1 MHKAQIQD
9 YLDLRLFCIYFWKKE
24 NNIMKFSTQLIH
36 GGNSEDP
43 LTGAVSTPIYR
54 TSTFHQHVLGG
65 NPKWEYSRTGNPTRA
80 SLEKLI
86 AQLEHGK
93 AGFAFASGSAAI
105 HAVFSLFSAGDH
117 FVVGS
122 DVYGG
127 TFRLIN
133 KVLKRFGLTFTVVDM
148 RDLTAVEKA
157 IQNNTVAIYFETPTN
172 PLLQIADIKAIATIA
187 KKHEIR
193 TIVDNTFATPYNQ
206 QPLTLGADIVV
217 HSATKYLGGHSDVV
231 AGLAVTS
238 DDELASQLAFLQN
251 SIGSTLGPDDSWL
264 LQRGIKT
271 LSARMRVHQENADA
285 VIKFLQQDS
294 HVAKIYYPGLKD
306 FTGHEVAAAQMRNF
320 GAMISFELT
329 AGLDAKKF
337 VESLRLID
345 LAESLG
351 GIESL
356 IEVPAVMT
364 HGSIPREIRLQNGIK
379 DELIRLSVG
388 IEDAED
394 IVDDLKQALA
404 KLD

>member
-1 MHKAQIQD
+1 
-9 YLDLRLFCIYFWKKE
+9 
-24 NNIMKFSTQLIH
+24 MKFNTTLIH

-43 LTGAVSTPIYR
+43 VTGAVSTPIYR
-54 TSTFHQHVLGG
+54 SSTFHQHTLGG
-65 NPKWEYSRTGNPTRA
+65 EPKWEYSRTGNPTRA

-86 AQLEHGK
+86 AQLEGGT

-105 HAVFSLFSAGDH
+105 HAVFSLFSQGDH
-117 FVVGS
+117 FIVGS

-133 KVLKRFGLTFTVVDM
+133 KVLKRFGLEFTVVDM
-148 RDLTAVEKA
+148 QNHQAIEEA
-157 IQNNTVAIYFETPTN
+157 IQDNTVAIYFETPTN
-172 PLLQIADIKAIATIA
+172 PLLQIADIEKIAAIAQRHHL
-187 KKHEIR
+187 K

-231 AGLAVTS
+231 AGLAVTNDS
-238 DDELASQLAFLQN
+238 AIAEQLAFLQN

-264 LQRGIKT
+264 LQRGMKT
-271 LSARMRVHQENADA
+271 LGARMRVHQENAQA
-285 VIKFLQQDS
+285 VVDFLQQDPRI
-294 HVAKIYYPGLKD
+294 AKIYYPGLAD
-306 FTGHEVAAAQMRNF
+306 FEGHRVAAKQMRNF

-329 AGLDAKKF
+329 AGLDVKKF
-337 VESLRLID
+337 VESLQLID

-364 HGSIPREIRLQNGIK
+364 HGSIPREIRLKNGIK

-388 IEDAED
+388 IEDSED
-394 IVDDLKQALA
+394 IIADLKQALDQ
-404 KLD
+404 LN

>member
-1 MHKAQIQD
+1 
-9 YLDLRLFCIYFWKKE
+9 
-24 NNIMKFSTQLIH
+24 MKFNTQLIH

-43 LTGAVSTPIYR
+43 TTGAVSTPIYR
-54 TSTFHQHVLGG
+54 SSTFHQHTLGG
-65 NPKWEYSRTGNPTRA
+65 NPQWEYSRTGNPTRA

-86 AQLEHGK
+86 AELEQGV

-105 HAVFSLFSAGDH
+105 HAVFSLYSQGDH

-133 KVLKRFGLTFTVVDM
+133 KVLKRFGLEFTVVDM
-148 RDLTAVEKA
+148 QDLKAVENA
-157 IQNNTVAIYFETPTN
+157 IQDNTVAIYFETPTN
-172 PLLQIADIKAIATIA
+172 PLLQIADIEAITEIA
-187 KKHEIR
+187 RKHGVK

-231 AGLAVTS
+231 AGLAVTA
-238 DDELASQLAFLQN
+238 DKEIAEQLAFLQN

-264 LQRGIKT
+264 LQRGMKT
-271 LSARMRVHQENADA
+271 LGARMRIHQENANA
-285 VIKFLQQDS
+285 VIDFLQGDPRIGE
-294 HVAKIYYPGLKD
+294 IYYPGLEK
-306 FTGHEVAAAQMRNF
+306 FPGHEVAAKQMHNF
-320 GAMISFELT
+320 GAMISFELKER
-329 AGLDAKKF
+329 LDAKKF
-337 VESLRLID
+337 VESLQLID

-364 HGSIPREIRLQNGIK
+364 HGSIPRETRLKNGIK

-388 IEDAED
+388 IEDPED
-394 IVDDLKQALA
+394 IIADLRQALD
-404 KLD
+404 KLN

>member
-1 MHKAQIQD
+1 MQ
-9 YLDLRLFCIYFWKKE
+9 F
-24 NNIMKFSTQLIH
+24 NTQLIH

-43 LTGAVSTPIYR
+43 ATGAVSTPIYR
-54 TSTFHQHVLGG
+54 SSTFHQHTLGG
-65 NPKWEYSRTGNPTRA
+65 NPKWEYARTGNPTRA

-86 AQLEHGK
+86 AELEHGV
-93 AGFAFASGSAAI
+93 AGFAFSSGSAAI
-105 HAVFSLFSAGDH
+105 HATFSLFSQGDH

-127 TFRLIN
+127 TFRLIT
-133 KVLKRFGLTFTVVDM
+133 KVLKRFGFEFTVVDM
-148 RDLTAVEKA
+148 QDLDAVEKS
-157 IQNNTVAIYFETPTN
+157 IQGNTVAVYFETPTN
-172 PLLQIADIKAIATIA
+172 PLLQIADIKAIAGIA
-187 KKHEIR
+187 KKHGIK

-238 DDELASQLAFLQN
+238 DEEIAEELAFLQN

-271 LSARMRVHQENADA
+271 LGARMRVHQENATA
-285 VIKFLQQDS
+285 VVNFLENDPRI
-294 HVAKIYYPGLKD
+294 AKIYYPGLAD
-306 FTGHEVAAAQMRNF
+306 FPGHDIEAKQMRNF
-320 GAMISFELT
+320 GAMISFKLQE
-329 AGLDAKKF
+329 GLDAKKF
-337 VESLRLID
+337 VESLQLID

-364 HGSIPREIRLQNGIK
+364 HGSIPREIRLKNGIK

-388 IEDAED
+388 IEDPQD
-394 IVDDLKQALA
+394 IIDDLEQALNQ
-404 KLD
+404 LD

>member
-1 MHKAQIQD
+1 
-9 YLDLRLFCIYFWKKE
+9 
-24 NNIMKFSTQLIH
+24 MKFNTLLIH

-43 LTGAVSTPIYR
+43 TTGAVSTPIYR
-54 TSTFHQHVLGG
+54 SSTFHQHVLGG
-65 NPKWEYSRTGNPTRA
+65 EPKWEYSRTGNPTRA
-80 SLEKLI
+80 SLEKLM
-86 AQLEHGK
+86 AELEGGL

-105 HAVFSLFSAGDH
+105 HAVFSLYSAGDH

-133 KVLKRFGLTFTVVDM
+133 KVLKRFGLEFTVVDM
-148 RDLTAVEKA
+148 QDFAAVEAA
-157 IQNNTVAIYFETPTN
+157 IQDNTVAIYLETPTN
-172 PLLQIADIKAIATIA
+172 PLLQIADLAAIAKIA
-187 KKHEIR
+187 KAHRVK

-206 QPLTLGADIVV
+206 KPLQLGADIVV
-217 HSATKYLGGHSDVV
+217 HSATKYLNGHSDLV
-231 AGLAVTS
+231 AGIAVTN
-238 DDELASQLAFLQN
+238 DQEIADQLAFLQN

-271 LSARMRVHQENADA
+271 LGARMRVHHENTAD
-285 VIKFLQQDS
+285 VVDFLEKDPR
-294 HVAKIYYPGLKD
+294 VARVLYPGLASHP
-306 FTGHEVAAAQMRNF
+306 GHEIAAKQMKHF
-320 GAMISFELT
+320 GAMVSFELQE
-329 AGLDAKKF
+329 GLSAKQF
-337 VESLRLID
+337 VESLKVID

-388 IEDAED
+388 LEDPDDLIA
-394 IVDDLKQALA
+394 DLKQG
-404 KLD
+404 LDQLN

>member
-1 MHKAQIQD
+1 
-9 YLDLRLFCIYFWKKE
+9 
-24 NNIMKFSTQLIH
+24 MKFNTQLIH

-43 LTGAVSTPIYR
+43 TTGAVSTPVYR
-54 TSTFHQHVLGG
+54 SSTFHQHVLGG
-65 NPKWEYSRTGNPTRA
+65 EPKWEYSRTGNPTRA

-86 AQLEHGK
+86 AELEHGT

-105 HAVFSLFSAGDH
+105 HATFSLFSQGDH

-133 KVLKRFGLTFTVVDM
+133 KVLKRFGLEFTVVDM
-148 RDLTAVEKA
+148 QDLEAVENA
-157 IQNNTVAIYFETPTN
+157 IQDNTVAVYFETPTN
-172 PLLQIADIKAIATIA
+172 PLLQITDIKAIADIA
-187 KKHEIR
+187 KRHGIT

-231 AGLAVTS
+231 AGLAVTN
-238 DDELASQLAFLQN
+238 DDEIAEQLAFLQN

-264 LQRGIKT
+264 LQRGMKT
-271 LSARMRVHQENADA
+271 LGARMRVHQENANE
-285 VIKFLQQDS
+285 VINFFQNDD
-294 HVAKIYYPGLKD
+294 HIGKIYYPGLKD
-306 FTGHEVAAAQMRNF
+306 FPGHEIAAKQMRNF
-320 GAMISFELT
+320 GAMISFELKD
-329 AGLDAKKF
+329 GLDAKKF
-337 VESLRLID
+337 VESLQLID

-364 HGSIPREIRLQNGIK
+364 HGSIPREIRLENGIK

-388 IEDAED
+388 IEDLED
-394 IVDDLKQALA
+394 IIADLQQALK

>member
-1 MHKAQIQD
+1 
-9 YLDLRLFCIYFWKKE
+9 
-24 NNIMKFSTQLIH
+24 MKFNTQLIH

-43 LTGAVSTPIYR
+43 TTGAVSTPIYR
-54 TSTFHQHVLGG
+54 SSTFHQHVLGG
-65 NPKWEYSRTGNPTRA
+65 EPKWEYSRTGNPTRA

-86 AQLEHGK
+86 AELEHGT

-105 HAVFSLFSAGDH
+105 HATFSLFSQGDH

-133 KVLKRFGLTFTVVDM
+133 KVLKRFGLEFTVVDM
-148 RDLTAVEKA
+148 QDLEAVENA
-157 IQNNTVAIYFETPTN
+157 IQDNTVAVYFETPTN
-172 PLLQIADIKAIATIA
+172 PLLQIADIKAIADIA
-187 KKHEIR
+187 KKHGMK

-231 AGLAVTS
+231 AGLAVTN
-238 DDELASQLAFLQN
+238 DDEIAEQLAFLQN

-264 LQRGIKT
+264 LQRGMKT
-271 LSARMRVHQENADA
+271 LGARMRAHQENANE
-285 VIKFLQQDS
+285 VINFLQNDD
-294 HVAKIYYPGLKD
+294 HIGKIYYPGLKD
-306 FTGHEVAAAQMRNF
+306 FPGHEIAAKQMRNF
-320 GAMISFELT
+320 GAMISFELKD
-329 AGLDAKKF
+329 GLDAKKF
-337 VESLRLID
+337 VESLQLID

-364 HGSIPREIRLQNGIK
+364 HGSIPR
-379 DELIRLSVG
+379 
-388 IEDAED
+388 
-394 IVDDLKQALA
+394 
-404 KLD
+404 